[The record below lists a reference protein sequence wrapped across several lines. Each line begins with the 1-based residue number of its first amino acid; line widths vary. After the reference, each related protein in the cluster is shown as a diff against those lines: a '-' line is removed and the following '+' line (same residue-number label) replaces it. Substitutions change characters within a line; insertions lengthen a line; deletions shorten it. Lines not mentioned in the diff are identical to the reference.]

1 MNKKRSH
8 TNQFSSI
15 HIVMVIVVTALLA
28 TGGVL
33 HAFIKNRTLVVDRE
47 IQESTKRIEECEKNI
62 EVVQMKIS
70 RELNRP
76 MVRAELAA
84 RGSQLQPIPSQAIEV
99 VTPATTAVAS
109 VAQTTP

>member
-1 MNKKRSH
+1 MNKKRSQK
-8 TNQFSSI
+8 NQFSSI
-15 HIVMVIVVTALLA
+15 HIVMVIVITALLA

-33 HAFIKNRTLVVDRE
+33 HAFIKNRKLVVSRE
-47 IQESTKRIEECEKNI
+47 IAQSTERMEECEKNI

-84 RGSQLQPIPSQAIEV
+84 RGSELQPIPSRVIEV
-99 VTPATTAVAS
+99 VSPSTSAVAS

>member
-1 MNKKRSH
+1 MNKKRSQ
-8 TNQFSSI
+8 TSQFSSI

-33 HAFIKNRTLVVDRE
+33 HAFIKNRMLVVDRE
-47 IQESTKRIEECEKNI
+47 IQNSSKRIEECEKNI

-84 RGSQLQPIPSQAIEV
+84 RGSELKPIPSQAIEV
-99 VTPATTAVAS
+99 VDSSTTSVAS
-109 VAQTTP
+109 VAQTAP